1 MVGAFSDC
9 WRSMVSILV
18 LLGEREND
26 RNAEDVRITLAMD
39 TMGAYGNSL
48 LLRVL
53 SASFMDSD
61 MGRLVPASILSYIN
75 NLVLVAF

>member
-39 TMGAYGNSL
+39 TMGARS
-48 LLRVL
+48 
-53 SASFMDSD
+53 
-61 MGRLVPASILSYIN
+61 SIVGIS
-75 NLVLVAF
+75 